1 VATPSTS
8 GGDRAA
14 GLLRCG
20 DCGSRLACDQ
30 RYCVECG
37 TRRGPLSPALAQL
50 IGVTPDDEVGRA
62 AQIADEL
69 ADEEA
74 SPRVEIGMPSP
85 LVAGLAVMALLAM
98 GVLLGSAVSPVQE
111 SGADTPV
118 LVAVTHSPAP
128 AAPAPSAQTPPAAP
142 AEATPEATPTTA
154 EAAPESTT
162 PASTTPAS
170 TPPTSTKKN
179 PQPEGGSSTP
189 AGPPIKHV
197 FLIVLSDQGFNAA
210 FGPASQATYLA
221 KTLTGQGELLDNYYA
236 VTGGELANEIALVS
250 GQGPTP
256 QTAANCPLYTDLTP
270 GTAGSEGQVLGSG
283 CVYPSQTLT
292 VGDQLAASGKTW
304 KAYDEDIASGG
315 PGQPVTC
322 RHPTLESADGD
333 QMPTAEDPYVSWRD
347 PFSYFHSV
355 IDSTSCASS
364 VVGLTQLTPDLA
376 TAASTPSLSYIIPDR
391 CHDGSE
397 EPCAPGQPA
406 GLVAADG
413 FLAKVV
419 PQIESSPAYK
429 AGGLIAITFDQA
441 PQSGPTADTSGCCNT
456 PAYPNMP
463 AGATGATGSTA
474 ATGPAG
480 ATSTTGATGA
490 TAPSGETGA
499 STATPIGGGRVGL
512 LLISQYVKPASVNV
526 TGEYDHFSL
535 LASIENLFGVTHLGY
550 AGAVGLLTF
559 DQSVYNAKK

>member
-1 VATPSTS
+1 
-8 GGDRAA
+8 
-14 GLLRCG
+14 
-20 DCGSRLACDQ
+20 
-30 RYCVECG
+30 VECG
-37 TRRGPLSPALAQL
+37 TRRGPLAPSLARM
-50 IGVTPDDEVGRA
+50 IGVAPDGALSGTGEA
-62 AQIADEL
+62 ADE
-69 ADEEA
+69 AAIEEA
-74 SPRVEIGMPSP
+74 GPRVEIGMPSP
-85 LVAGLAVMALLAM
+85 LVATLAVLALLAM
-98 GVLLGSAVSPVQE
+98 GVLLGSSVSPVQE
-111 SGADTPV
+111 SGAETPV
-118 LVAVTHSPAP
+118 LVAVTHSL
-128 AAPAPSAQTPPAAP
+128 AAADPAPSTQTTPPPTA
-142 AEATPEATPTTA
+142 AEATPEATPTTE

-162 PASTTPAS
+162 PASTKPAS
-170 TPPTSTKKN
+170 TKPTSTKTN
-179 PQPEGGSSTP
+179 PQPEGGSSAP
-189 AGPPIKHV
+189 ALPPVKHV

-256 QTAANCPLYTDLTP
+256 QTAANCPLYTDVTP
-270 GTAGSEGQVLGSG
+270 ATASPEGQVLGSG

-292 VGDQLAASGKTW
+292 VGDQLAVGGKTW

-315 PGQPVTC
+315 PGQPATC
-322 RHPTLESADGD
+322 RHPALESADAD
-333 QMPTAEDPYVSWRD
+333 QIPTPEDPYVSWRN

-355 IDSTSCASS
+355 IDSTSCASN
-364 VVGLTQLTPDLA
+364 VAGLTLLAPDLA
-376 TAASTPSLSYIIPDR
+376 KASTTPSLSYIIPDR

-397 EPCAPGQPA
+397 EACAPGQPA

-419 PQIESSPAYK
+419 PQIEGSAAYK

-441 PQSGPTADTSGCCNT
+441 PQSGATADTSACCNT
-456 PAYPNMP
+456 PAFPNMP
-463 AGATGATGSTA
+463 TGATGATGST
-474 ATGPAG
+474 G
-480 ATSTTGATGA
+480 ATGATGA

-499 STATPIGGGRVGL
+499 STATPVGGGRVGL
-512 LLISQYVKPASVNV
+512 LLISQYVKPGSVNV

-550 AGAVGLLTF
+550 AGALGLLTF